1 MACSPEI
8 LKVFPC
14 LPCWTTT
21 RPRCWRA
28 QVEVKTFTP
37 RQRIWKI
44 GDPGGQAYVLVS
56 GAVRVTT
63 VDEDQQEVV
72 VDQPAEGEFFG
83 FASMLDQTPH
93 QTEAVAVSEESVCL
107 EVDRND
113 IANLLQ
119 RKPHAGMDMLTV
131 LGRQFHASQQLVR
144 VRASRNPNDIIEE
157 DMTFGERIA
166 DRVASFGGSW
176 TFIIT
181 FALAIIGYTAI
192 NVVLR
197 GKAWDPYPF
206 ILLNLFLSMLAA
218 IQAPVIMMS
227 QNRQDTKDRLRG
239 ELDYDVNRRA
249 ESEIQGLARK
259 LNLLGEKIGD
269 VEDLIR
275 QNDHVVT
282 DALVR
287 PAERSERSGEPALS
301 ELRVRIEGESNGDLL
316 FQPTR
321 PSRLHFDIPCISGTA
336 HWLHHFRSRSSN
348 LKFYMLL
355 P

>member
-1 MACSPEI
+1 MACSPEM
-8 LKVFPC
+8 LKRVPLFA
-14 LPCWTTT
+14 LLDDEETAVLA
-21 RPRCWRA
+21 A
-28 QVEVKTFTP
+28 QVETRTFAA

-63 VDEDQQEVV
+63 VDDDQQEVV
-72 VDQPAEGEFFG
+72 VDQPAAGQFFG
-83 FASMLDQTPH
+83 FASMLDQTAH
-93 QTEAVAVSEESVCL
+93 QTEAISIEESVCL

-113 IANLLQ
+113 IATLLQ

-144 VRASRNPNDIIEE
+144 VRASRNPNDVIEE

-176 TFIIT
+176 TFIII
-181 FALAIIGYTAI
+181 FSAAIIIYTAI
-192 NVVLR
+192 NIGLGR
-197 GKAWDPYPF
+197 AAWDPYPF

-249 ESEIQGLARK
+249 ESEIQGLSKK

-275 QNDHVVT
+275 QK
-282 DALVR
+282 
-287 PAERSERSGEPALS
+287 
-301 ELRVRIEGESNGDLL
+301 I
-316 FQPTR
+316 
-321 PSRLHFDIPCISGTA
+321 
-336 HWLHHFRSRSSN
+336 
-348 LKFYMLL
+348 
-355 P
+355 